1 MRTHSPGFKSITF
14 QVNIIQ
20 VNKIQVNFVEYI
32 HNIYCFLNQIWL
44 DPFATG
50 DIILCGWW
58 LDHVEDITMHVV
70 ERKRFLDI
78 LKRFLYTIGI
88 VKYYY
93 EFAFRFGLF
102 VYSLML
108 TKWLKRTRIF
118 RARKVRPKLMVVI
131 H

>member
-1 MRTHSPGFKSITF
+1 
-14 QVNIIQ
+14 
-20 VNKIQVNFVEYI
+20 
-32 HNIYCFLNQIWL
+32 
-44 DPFATG
+44 
-50 DIILCGWW
+50 
-58 LDHVEDITMHVV
+58 MHVV

-93 EFAFRFGLF
+93 EFDEFAFRFGLF